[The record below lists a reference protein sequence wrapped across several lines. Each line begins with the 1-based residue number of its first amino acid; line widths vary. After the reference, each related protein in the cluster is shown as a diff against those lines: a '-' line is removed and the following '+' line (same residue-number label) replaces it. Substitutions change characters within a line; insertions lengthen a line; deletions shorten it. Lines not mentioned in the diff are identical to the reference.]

1 MGSEPEHHLV
11 FLRISEKD
19 VRAYLGKIENTAD
32 NGLKASIQ
40 NPQIIASVD
49 NFPISSMATSVPMYD
64 YTQQL
69 ILFVAYGK
77 LRDEFDLNDHQR
89 NIDLWRIG
97 PHFSLVSVEH
107 VNAITSPSDQQPGM
121 VVRGELVSVS
131 VEGNS
136 ERNEVSTA
144 IPLMAQS
151 AAGSDW
157 TAVKYSTNTKETFGQ
172 CTKLVQ
178 STDPEIK
185 YVYHLKLDRREDSV
199 RPNYVF
205 VEQMRASE
213 FDKLSIS
220 KSSLWTSYA
229 VELGSGM
236 NEAPTYAFAR
246 SRYTDTSPPKRRL
259 YLFKQM
265 TGWIEVNY
273 INLRPDGSVASPS
286 TIVKAIQEEPIY
298 DFGRP
303 NWYTCQNLQ
312 AIDLADGRIM
322 LTWAETGNEEDEAP
336 FIGIPRAIVTTID
349 KDGALERPWKEV
361 EMTWET
367 SPADDE
373 SAPNAHE
380 EWNDYWSSVLV
391 SKDFAF

>member
-1 MGSEPEHHLV
+1 MASEPEHHLV
-11 FLRISEKD
+11 FLRVTDKD

-32 NGLKASIQ
+32 NGLTASIQ

-49 NFPISSMATSVPMYD
+49 NFPISHMATSVPMYD

-77 LRDEFDLNDHQR
+77 FRNEADDNDYQR

-107 VNAITSPSDQQPGM
+107 VHAIYSPSDEQPGM

-131 VEGNS
+131 VEGNP
-136 ERNEVSTA
+136 EENRRATA
-144 IPLMAQS
+144 VPLMAQS

-172 CTKLVQ
+172 RTKLIQ

-185 YVYHLKLDRREDSV
+185 YVYHLKLDGREHSV
-199 RPNYVF
+199 RENYVF

-236 NEAPTYAFAR
+236 SHAPTYAFTR
-246 SRYTDTSPPKRRL
+246 SRYPDNNTNTPPKRRL

-273 INLRPDGSVASPS
+273 INLRPDGSVNSPS

-298 DFGRP
+298 GFGRP
-303 NWYTCQNLQ
+303 NWYSSQNLQ

-336 FIGIPRAIVTTID
+336 FIGIPRAIVATID
-349 KDGALERPWKEV
+349 ENGALTRPWKEV
-361 EMTWET
+361 AMTWET
-367 SPADDE
+367 SPLDETPPAD
-373 SAPNAHE
+373 
-380 EWNDYWSSVLV
+380 NDHWSSVLV
-391 SKDFAF
+391 AKDFAF